1 MRQKLRVRS
10 DVRGGS
16 REWVQGMLIPPPSP
30 PFDDLQHSKITS
42 KLCKICCIICF
53 VFSSVHILLK
63 LNALSKPSFSLSV
76 LKFVWV
82 TYQLCHS
89 LGVDL
94 HLRKILDP
102 PLDDA
107 ISSNKKEI
115 ICFKNNKINQRM

>member
-1 MRQKLRVRS
+1 M
-10 DVRGGS
+10 
-16 REWVQGMLIPPPSP
+16 PC
-30 PFDDLQHSKITS
+30 H
-42 KLCKICCIICF
+42 
-53 VFSSVHILLK
+53 
-63 LNALSKPSFSLSV
+63 KPSFSLSV

-107 ISSNKKEI
+107 ISSNKK
-115 ICFKNNKINQRM
+115 

>member
-1 MRQKLRVRS
+1 M
-10 DVRGGS
+10 
-16 REWVQGMLIPPPSP
+16 PC
-30 PFDDLQHSKITS
+30 H
-42 KLCKICCIICF
+42 
-53 VFSSVHILLK
+53 
-63 LNALSKPSFSLSV
+63 KPSFSLSV

-94 HLRKILDP
+94 HLRKIQDP

-115 ICFKNNKINQRM
+115 ICFKNNKSNKGCNKPDFELISLCHFLLQYLTREILYR

>member
-1 MRQKLRVRS
+1 M
-10 DVRGGS
+10 
-16 REWVQGMLIPPPSP
+16 PC
-30 PFDDLQHSKITS
+30 H
-42 KLCKICCIICF
+42 
-53 VFSSVHILLK
+53 
-63 LNALSKPSFSLSV
+63 KPSFSLSV

-107 ISSNKKEI
+107 ISSNKKRSSALKIIKSIKGCNKPDFELISLCHFLLRYLTREI
-115 ICFKNNKINQRM
+115 LYH